1 MSPLVL
7 LDTGPL
13 VAYLRRLDRYHEWSV
28 EQFNRINAP
37 MQTCEAV
44 ITEAC
49 YLLRNTPG
57 GNQSVLKML
66 EIGAI
71 KVNIH
76 VEAELSPIKTL
87 MTRYR
92 NLPMSL
98 ADACLVRM
106 SELHAAGVVLT
117 LDSDFIIYRKHGRQ
131 VIPVILP
138 KNINR

>member
-1 MSPLVL
+1 VSPIVL

-13 VAYLRRLDRYHEWSV
+13 VAFLRRRDRYYEWAV
-28 EQFNRINAP
+28 EQFNRIDAP

-49 YLLRNTPG
+49 YLLSGTSG
-57 GNQSVLKML
+57 GSQSVLKML

-71 KVNIH
+71 KVSIKL
-76 VEAELSPIKTL
+76 EEELMPIKTL
-87 MTRYR
+87 MTRYASIS
-92 NLPMSL
+92 MSL

-117 LDSDFIIYRKHGRQ
+117 LDSDFMIYRKHGRQ
-131 VIPVILP
+131 VIPVIVP
-138 KNINR
+138 KSH